1 MEGTVFNIMHYALHD
16 GPGIRTVVF
25 LKGCPLSCLWCH
37 NPEGQ
42 APGPE
47 LMLLTDRCTGC
58 GDCVRVCPQGAATL
72 VDGVPGITEACTACG
87 QCVEA
92 CVQGARTLAGT
103 RMSVTDVLGELLR
116 DRVFMEGSGGGVTIS
131 GGEPLLQAAF
141 LRELVDACEGER
153 MPVAVE
159 TCGVGD
165 SKDLLWLA
173 QKGVLFL
180 YDIKLVDE
188 ARHRQW
194 TGHGNAGILTN
205 LRTLAQARAHVVV
218 RLPVIPGANDDDANV
233 GQLAGLMRDLGLRR
247 LDLLPYHRIGTEKY
261 VRLGREYSL
270 PELRPPSTEQLERL
284 QAMFEAAGL
293 EVVTGG

>member
-47 LMLLTDRCTGC
+47 LMLLADRCTGC

-103 RMSVTDVLGELLR
+103 RMSVTDVLGGLLR
-116 DRVFMEGSGGGVTIS
+116 DRVFMEESGGGVTIS

-194 TGHGNAGILTN
+194 TGHGNAGILAN

-233 GQLAGLMRDLGLRR
+233 GQLAGLMQDLGLRR

-270 PELRPPSTEQLERL
+270 PELQPPSTEQLERL